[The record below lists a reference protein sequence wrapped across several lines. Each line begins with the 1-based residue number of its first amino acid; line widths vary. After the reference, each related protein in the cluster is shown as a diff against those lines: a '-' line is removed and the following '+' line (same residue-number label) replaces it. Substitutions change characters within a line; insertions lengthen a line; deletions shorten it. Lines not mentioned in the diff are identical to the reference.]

1 MGELEIV
8 KDKDKQASL
17 SGQDL
22 SSSGRRMRRNGQE
35 GGKDTRQIIL
45 GREWRRVDARRF
57 QDESVVEF
65 EN

>member
-1 MGELEIV
+1 MGELELV
-8 KDKDKQASL
+8 EDKQAGL

-22 SSSGRRMRRNGQE
+22 SSSGRRMRRKGQE

-45 GREWRRVDARRF
+45 GREWRRADARRF
-57 QDESVVEF
+57 QGESVVEF